1 MPTYT
6 YKCESCEHQF
16 DAFQRMSDP
25 KLTDCPEC
33 EKVSLVKIITSTAA
47 PVLKGKD
54 WTGQRLTK

>member
-16 DAFQRMSDP
+16 DAFQRMSDA

-33 EKVSLVKIITSTAA
+33 EQKALVKIITATAA